1 MQCAKHNFSLCFC
14 RSVKLRVPYE
24 CKSPR
29 RMKRSSESEAVV
41 VHRVHSE
48 VNHSSPTKDLSNHGN
63 NNNNE
68 SAAGFN
74 KLPPMKRW
82 RNGHY
87 KSDEHSRHYK
97 PEDHTRSN
105 GHYKREDRKSVSP
118 PNHRYPEG
126 GVTFDKE
133 NLNMLEGAHIS
144 RHQSMPPPPLLVV
157 PGLLPTQT
165 THAPR
170 TPVPDSYFLKSP
182 RPTLPGG
189 MESPLSSLSPFS
201 TLGSPINGPQSSPTP
216 SLPTPAATF
225 LQSPLSAGS
234 FHFPP
239 FSAGIPVSGTTR
251 FPFPPQ
257 LPFQTAQQFLR
268 ESEPTKVGGSPQ
280 TDASST
286 ASGLD
291 SQGVSE
297 ESNSDEDESLMLCSI
312 CADKATGLHYGI
324 ITCEGCKGFFKRTV
338 QNKRVYTC
346 VGSGNCEVTKAQR
359 NRCQYC
365 RFQKCLKMG
374 MMLEGK
380 FY

>member
-1 MQCAKHNFSLCFC
+1 
-14 RSVKLRVPYE
+14 
-24 CKSPR
+24 
-29 RMKRSSESEAVV
+29 MKRSYEVGGVV
-41 VHRVHSE
+41 ADRMLHVE
-48 VNHSSPTKDLSNHGN
+48 QMPSPTKVHQQHISN

-68 SAAGFN
+68 SASAFGFN

-82 RNGHY
+82 RNGLY
-87 KSDEHSRHYK
+87 KS
-97 PEDHTRSN
+97 ED
-105 GHYKREDRKSVSP
+105 DRKSVSP
-118 PNHRYPEG
+118 PTHHYHEVPESLN
-126 GVTFDKE
+126 KE
-133 NLNMLEGAHIS
+133 NLNMLEAAHH
-144 RHQSMPPPPLLVV
+144 RMQHHSMPPPPLLVV
-157 PGLLPTQT
+157 PGLLPTQA

-170 TPVPDSYFLKSP
+170 TPIPDNYFLKSP

-189 MESPLSSLSPFS
+189 MESPMTSLSPYSS
-201 TLGSPINGPQSSPTP
+201 TLGSPASGRQPSPTA

-239 FSAGIPVSGTTR
+239 FSAGGIPVSGNTR

-257 LPFQTAQQFLR
+257 MTFQSQQQFMR
-268 ESEPTKVGGSPQ
+268 GCGGGGGGGVGGEPDSKMGSPQ
-280 TDASST
+280 MDTSSM

-297 ESNSDEDESLMLCSI
+297 ESNSDCEDESLMLCSI
-312 CADKATGLHYGI
+312 CSDKATGLHYGI

-380 FY
+380 LKIVQIKRLKKSLKKRRKKKG

>member
-1 MQCAKHNFSLCFC
+1 
-14 RSVKLRVPYE
+14 
-24 CKSPR
+24 
-29 RMKRSSESEAVV
+29 MKRSPEVETAVQ
-41 VHRVHSE
+41 RINE
-48 VNHSSPTKDLSNHGN
+48 QIRSPTKELIN
-63 NNNNE
+63 NNNDE
-68 SAAGFN
+68 SVGFN

-82 RNGHY
+82 RNGLY
-87 KSDEHSRHYK
+87 KS
-97 PEDHTRSN
+97 
-105 GHYKREDRKSVSP
+105 EDRKSVSP
-118 PNHRYPEG
+118 PNHHYIER
-126 GVTFDKE
+126 GVTLDKE
-133 NLNMLEGAHIS
+133 NLNMLESAHMS
-144 RHQSMPPPPLLVV
+144 RHPPQQMPPPPLLVV

-170 TPVPDSYFLKSP
+170 TPIPDSYFLKSP

-189 MESPLSSLSPFS
+189 MESPLTSLSPFS
-201 TLGSPINGPQSSPTP
+201 TLGSPINPQSSPTP

-257 LPFQTAQQFLR
+257 LPFQTQQFLR
-268 ESEPTKVGGSPQ
+268 AGESEPKMGGSPQ
-280 TDASST
+280 TDTCST

-297 ESNSDEDESLMLCSI
+297 ESNSDEDESLMLCTI

-346 VGSGNCEVTKAQR
+346 VGSGSCEVTKAQR

-374 MMLEGK
+374 MMLEGEYLVIDLQFNLCVCPIIPRRNK
-380 FY
+380 TSKMFTDRMRIRMYKHCQVNWFTVFFVVNHRLK